1 VTILSAYL
9 APEGLETVLEGEL
22 GRAGVTISGWHGR
35 LALSPDP
42 AFASVWALD
51 VWTAPVEIAV
61 PSVKQGSDAL
71 RAMQRNWTAPGSR
84 WRGLKHCSNK
94 TRSPGRRLTP
104 KPLWS
109 SSSKAR

>member
-1 VTILSAYL
+1 VTISSAYL

-51 VWTAPVEIAV
+51 VWTAPREIEIA
-61 PSVKQGSDAL
+61 SVKSAADAL
-71 RAMQRNWTAPGSR
+71 RALQRNWSAYPV
-84 WRGLKHCSNK
+84 LHH
-94 TRSPGRRLTP
+94 RRMALIADRLP
-104 KPLWS
+104 PV
-109 SSSKAR
+109 